1 MPKVFSVGRFD
12 FFFYSNEGHEPIHI
26 HVRSGSAGNPEGT
39 AKFWLGPIRQAY
51 AEGFSAR
58 ELAQIS
64 RIIRGREAEI
74 RAAWR
79 KHFG

>member
-12 FFFYSNEGHEPIHI
+12 FFLYSNEGHEPIHI
-26 HVRSGSAGNPEGT
+26 HVRSGSAGDPDGT
-39 AKFWLGPIRQAY
+39 TK

-58 ELAQIS
+58 ELAQIR
-64 RIIRGREAEI
+64 RIIREREAEI

-79 KHFG
+79 KHFGLYASY